1 MRRWNGA
8 AGSGRKRATASTGT
22 RSWSGPGLAILLL
35 AVACAPGDSSR
46 QPAYDSLQGA
56 IPEPSAPVWLIGLDG
71 AGWNMLDPLLKA
83 GELPNLAALIERGR
97 SGVLRSENPTISPA
111 LWATIA
117 TGQPR
122 EVHGVVNFTERVPGS
137 YRTVESGPLDRRSP
151 ALWDHVG
158 AAGGRSVVVNWFGSF
173 PAEEID
179 GVYLARGLD
188 PQAAQPAQVH
198 PEGWL
203 DAGPPFQA
211 SAPPGWA
218 LEAIGRT
225 PFLRETL
232 LDDQRSLDLLRR
244 AVAAEPADL
253 VVSYFAGVDIAQH
266 VTWKDMD
273 PHYVPFPDEPPRD
286 PSLAGV
292 IPAYYRY
299 LDDVVGQVVALAP
312 DDATIVVVSD
322 HGGGPMRPEEAFHF
336 QLEVVLSELG
346 YTRKLGN
353 GETDWTGTTAWAIS
367 ELYRER
373 KRIWLNLAETEAQ
386 GIVPAEQAASLAD
399 EIETRLRGLR
409 VEDGPLFERV
419 ENHLADADW
428 MPGMPALTV
437 QFAEGALTATRV
449 RDGDGGFAMDPVRL
463 RHRDVSGG
471 HRLDGM
477 MVLAGPK
484 IAPGRFT
491 APATLYQVAPTI
503 LHLLGLPQDAR
514 LQPPVGQGG
523 VFAEVLL
530 PEWYEEHPPLV
541 AEDYRTL
548 PRLGRV
554 VEGAAEAD
562 PAEDA
567 SLARLRALGYL

>member
-1 MRRWNGA
+1 M
-8 AGSGRKRATASTGT
+8 
-22 RSWSGPGLAILLL
+22 LLL
-35 AVACAPGDSSR
+35 LLFVACAPGESSR
-46 QPAYDSLQGA
+46 QPAYGTLEGA
-56 IPEPSAPVWLIGLDG
+56 IPAPSAPVWLIGLDG
-71 AGWNMLDPLLKA
+71 AGWNMLDPLLEA
-83 GELPNLAALIERGR
+83 GELPHLAALIERGS

-122 EVHGVVNFTERVPGS
+122 DVHGVVNFTERVPGS

-173 PAEEID
+173 PAETIE

-188 PQAAQPAQVH
+188 PAAARPGQVH

-203 DAGPPFQA
+203 DAGPSFEA
-211 SAPPGWA
+211 SSPPGWA

-232 LDDQRSLDLLRR
+232 HDDQRSLDLLRR
-244 AVAAEPADL
+244 AVARESADL

-273 PHYVPFPDEPPRD
+273 PDYVPFPDEPPRD
-286 PSLAGV
+286 PALAQV
-292 IPAYYRY
+292 IPSYYRY
-299 LDDVVGQVVALAP
+299 LDHVVGEIVALAP
-312 DDATIVVVSD
+312 EDATIVVVSD

-346 YTRKLGN
+346 YIRKLQSGDF
-353 GETDWTGTTAWAIS
+353 DWTRSTAWAIS

-373 KRIWLNLAETEAQ
+373 KRIWLNLVETESQ
-386 GIVPAEQAASLAD
+386 GIVPREQAASLAE

-409 VEDGPLFERV
+409 VEEGPLFDRI
-419 ENHLADADW
+419 ENHLNGEDW

-437 QFAEGALTATRV
+437 EFAQAALTATRV
-449 RDGDGGFAMDPVRL
+449 RDGAASFAMDPVRL

-491 APATLYQVAPTI
+491 SPATLYQVAPTV

-514 LQPPVGQGG
+514 LQPPAGQGG
-523 VFAEVLL
+523 VLAEVLS
-530 PEWYEEHPPLV
+530 PEWYAEHPPLI
-541 AEDYRTL
+541 AEEYRTL

-554 VEGAAEAD
+554 VEGDAEAD